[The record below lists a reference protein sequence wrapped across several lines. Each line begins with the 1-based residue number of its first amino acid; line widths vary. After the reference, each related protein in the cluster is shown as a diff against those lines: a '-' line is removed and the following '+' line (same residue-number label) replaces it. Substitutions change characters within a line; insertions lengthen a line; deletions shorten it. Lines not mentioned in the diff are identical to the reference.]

1 MESTLFSRARRK
13 LILSQKINRNVP
25 TKFTNSSLKGSLSD
39 VSVTRRMLL
48 DKKRNVSDG
57 VSSTLSCGDALQGEV
72 TIERDSISW
81 NVLSHTTIHE
91 RQSLHSGSND
101 DTFVRRTRWRQYN
114 PEAENRNSL
123 VNILGRTI
131 VNEDGSVTTN
141 ITEQQLPLLEGS
153 IQSIAAEGILRVLLY

>member
-91 RQSLHSGSND
+91 TQSLHSGSND

>member
-13 LILSQKINRNVP
+13 LILSQKRNRNVP
-25 TKFTNSSLKGSLSD
+25 TKFTNSSLKGSPSD

-48 DKKRNVSDG
+48 NKKRNVSDG
-57 VSSTLSCGDALQGEV
+57 VSSPLSCGDALQGEV
-72 TIERDSISW
+72 SIERDSISW
-81 NVLSHTTIHE
+81 TVLSHTTIHE
-91 RQSLHSGSND
+91 TQSLHSGSND
-101 DTFVRRTRWRQYN
+101 ETFVRRTRRRQYN
-114 PEAENRNSL
+114 PEAENTNSL

-153 IQSIAAEGILRVLLY
+153 ILSAAAEGILRILLY

>member
-13 LILSQKINRNVP
+13 LILSQKRNRNVP
-25 TKFTNSSLKGSLSD
+25 TKFTNSSLKGSPSD

-48 DKKRNVSDG
+48 NKKRNVSDG
-57 VSSTLSCGDALQGEV
+57 VSSPLSCGDALQGEV
-72 TIERDSISW
+72 SIERDSISW

-91 RQSLHSGSND
+91 TQSLHSGNND
-101 DTFVRRTRWRQYN
+101 ETFVRRTRRRQYN
-114 PEAENRNSL
+114 PKAENTNSL

-153 IQSIAAEGILRVLLY
+153 ILSAAAEGILRILLY